1 MKLDILKTSWLDI
14 VFEGRNQAYGAYE
27 LRKKNPKTTAIAMI
41 LGAFVFVLAL
51 STPKIMALI
60 ESATAKEETTLD
72 EKIVTIKLPPKKVEE
87 IKNLPPPP
95 PPPPK
100 VDQVKFVKPVVA
112 KTEEVTEAVAKIDD
126 MKDKDI
132 SDANREGDKDAERQF
147 EKPVGDGPT
156 KPVEDDNV
164 YNMAVIS
171 VKPEFPGGIDK
182 FYKYVGSKFQVPEV
196 DGLKGR
202 IFVQFVVEKDGS
214 LTDIKVLKDIG
225 HGTDK
230 EAIRV
235 LKNCPKW
242 APGENNGKKIRVQYQ
257 LPITIQA
264 AAE

>member
-1 MKLDILKTSWLDI
+1 MIKEELLNKAIKLAGKAHQGQKDK
-14 VFEGRNQAYGAYE
+14 YGAPY
-27 LRKKNPKTTAIAMI
+27 IAHVMRVMNY
-41 LGAFVFVLAL
+41 G
-51 STPKIMALI
+51 K
-60 ESATAKEETTLD
+60 TLD

-112 KTEEVTEAVAKIDD
+112 KTEEATEPVAKIDD
-126 MKDKDI
+126 MKDKNI
-132 SDANREGDKDAERQF
+132 GDKDLKGDPDAERQF
-147 EKPVGDGPT
+147 EKPVGDGP
-156 KPVEDDNV
+156 KAPVEDNDV

-171 VKPEFPGGIDK
+171 NKPEFPGGIDK

>member
-1 MKLDILKTSWLDI
+1 M
-14 VFEGRNQAYGAYE
+14 
-27 LRKKNPKTTAIAMI
+27 
-41 LGAFVFVLAL
+41 
-51 STPKIMALI
+51 
-60 ESATAKEETTLD
+60 
-72 EKIVTIKLPPKKVEE
+72 
-87 IKNLPPPP
+87 
-95 PPPPK
+95 
-100 VDQVKFVKPVVA
+100 KPVVG
-112 KTEEVTEAVAKIDD
+112 KTVEVTEAVAKIDD

-132 SDANREGDKDAERQF
+132 SDANRKGDEDAERQF
-147 EKPVGDGPT
+147 EKPVGDGP
-156 KPVEDDNV
+156 KAPVEDNDV

-171 VKPEFPGGIDK
+171 NKPEFPGGIDK

-235 LKNCPKW
+235 LKNCPRW
-242 APGENNGKKIRVQYQ
+242 TPGENNGKKIRVQYQ